1 MATKIEAFSRPLS
14 LTYVPSNRRRRAHSR
29 DVTTIGAGKQLR
41 ICSLCNRI
49 GLEPNFIWLRRCPI
63 RLICCRG
70 RGCTRPIL
78 RGAILNE
85 KRTPRETDLDRLS
98 RLKALSW
105 LSPSE
110 LKLLASALSLSNYKR
125 HALILREAALAQDA
139 HILISGI
146 ARITCRNA
154 RNERVTVAMLAPGP
168 IPEFPALPLSQSGFQ
183 CEAYND
189 CRVGTVSWADFEG
202 ITPNAPESAFKQFHS
217 NDLKQWYRLLLRS
230 SSFLNL
236 SLHERIA
243 IALLELCSDFGIEES
258 RGTLLRVV
266 FSHKDIANLV
276 GASRPRVTE
285 HLARLE
291 REKFMMRQGRQMVV
305 QVAKLFDSM
314 NAQASAHVRV
324 DPRRE

>member
-1 MATKIEAFSRPLS
+1 MA
-14 LTYVPSNRRRRAHSR
+14 Y
-29 DVTTIGAGKQLR
+29 G
-41 ICSLCNRI
+41 
-49 GLEPNFIWLRRCPI
+49 
-63 RLICCRG
+63 CCWARVQ
-70 RGCTRPIL
+70 
-78 RGAILNE
+78 ILNE
-85 KRTPRETDLDRLS
+85 RNTSRETDLDRLS

-105 LSPSE
+105 LSQSE
-110 LKLLASALSLSNYKR
+110 LTLLIGAMALANYKR
-125 HALILREAALAQDA
+125 HSVILREVALARDA
-139 HILISGI
+139 HILLAGI

-168 IPEFPALPLSQSGFQ
+168 IPEFPALPLSQSRFQ

-189 CRVGTVSWADFEG
+189 CRVGTVSWDDFDG
-202 ITPNAPESAFKQFHS
+202 ITVNATESAFKQFHR

-236 SLHERIA
+236 GLHERIA
-243 IALLELCSDFGIEES
+243 IALLELCADFGIEES
-258 RGTLLRVV
+258 RGTLLRVA

-291 REKFMMRQGRQMVV
+291 REKFVIRQGRQMVV

-314 NAQASAHVRV
+314 NAKAPAHLN
-324 DPRRE
+324 

>member
-1 MATKIEAFSRPLS
+1 MLSAPYLGLSVVGATGVHARS
-14 LTYVPSNRRRRAHSR
+14 
-29 DVTTIGAGKQLR
+29 
-41 ICSLCNRI
+41 
-49 GLEPNFIWLRRCPI
+49 
-63 RLICCRG
+63 CC
-70 RGCTRPIL
+70 
-78 RGAILNE
+78 GAILNE
-85 KRTPRETDLDRLS
+85 KKTSRETDLDRLS

-110 LKLLASALSLSNYKR
+110 LKLLVSGLSLSNYKR
-125 HALILREAALAQDA
+125 HALILRDVALAQGA

-146 ARITCRNA
+146 ARITCRTA
-154 RNERVTVAMLAPGP
+154 RNERVTVALLAPGP
-168 IPEFPALPLSQSGFQ
+168 IPDFPALPLSQSGFQ

-189 CRVGTVSWADFEG
+189 CLVGTVSWADFEG
-202 ITPNAPESAFKQFHS
+202 ITPNAPESAFKEFHR

-236 SLHERIA
+236 GLHERIA

-258 RGTLLRVV
+258 RGTLLRVS

-276 GASRPRVTE
+276 GATRPRVTE

-291 REKFMMRQGRQMVV
+291 REKFVIRQGRQMVV

-314 NAQASAHVRV
+314 NAQVSAHVLRV
-324 DPRRE
+324 GPRRE

>member
-1 MATKIEAFSRPLS
+1 M
-14 LTYVPSNRRRRAHSR
+14 
-29 DVTTIGAGKQLR
+29 TTIGTIKQRR
-41 ICSLCNRI
+41 ICSFCYRI
-49 GLEPNFIWLRRCPI
+49 GLEPNFIWLRKCFLRLVRCRRQRCLCP
-63 RLICCRG
+63 
-70 RGCTRPIL
+70 TL

-85 KRTPRETDLDRLS
+85 KNSSRDTDLDRLS

-110 LKLLASALSLSNYKR
+110 LKLLASALSLANYKR
-125 HALILREAALAQDA
+125 NALILRDVSLAEGA

-146 ARITCRNA
+146 ARITCLNA
-154 RNERVTVAMLAPGP
+154 QKQSVTVALLAPGP
-168 IPEFPALPLSQSGFQ
+168 IPDFPALPLNLSGFR

-189 CRVGTVSWADFEG
+189 CRVGTVSWADFGG
-202 ITPNAPESAFKQFHS
+202 ITPNAPQSAFRQFHS

-230 SSFLNL
+230 SSFMNL
-236 SLHERIA
+236 GLHERIA
-243 IALLELCSDFGIEES
+243 IALLELCSDFGVEES
-258 RGTLLRVV
+258 RGTLLRVA

-305 QVAKLFDSM
+305 QVAKLLDSM
-314 NAQASAHVRV
+314 NAAASAHVLRT
-324 DPRRE
+324 DRRRD

>member
-1 MATKIEAFSRPLS
+1 M
-14 LTYVPSNRRRRAHSR
+14 
-29 DVTTIGAGKQLR
+29 
-41 ICSLCNRI
+41 
-49 GLEPNFIWLRRCPI
+49 
-63 RLICCRG
+63 
-70 RGCTRPIL
+70 
-78 RGAILNE
+78 NE
-85 KRTPRETDLDRLS
+85 RNNSRETDLDRLS

-110 LKLLASALSLSNYKR
+110 LALLVGALALANHKR
-125 HALILREAALAQDA
+125 HSVILREIALAQDA
-139 HILISGI
+139 HILLAGI

-168 IPEFPALPLSQSGFQ
+168 IPEFPALPLSQSSFQ

-189 CRVGTVSWADFEG
+189 CRVGTVSWADFDG
-202 ITPNAPESAFKQFHS
+202 ITVNASGSAFRQFHR

-236 SLHERIA
+236 GLHERIGV
-243 IALLELCSDFGIEES
+243 ALLELCADFGIEES
-258 RGTLLRVV
+258 RGTLLRVS

-291 REKFMMRQGRQMVV
+291 REKFVIRQGRQMVV

-314 NAQASAHVRV
+314 NAAAGAHMSLGH
-324 DPRRE
+324 

>member
-1 MATKIEAFSRPLS
+1 
-14 LTYVPSNRRRRAHSR
+14 
-29 DVTTIGAGKQLR
+29 
-41 ICSLCNRI
+41 
-49 GLEPNFIWLRRCPI
+49 
-63 RLICCRG
+63 
-70 RGCTRPIL
+70 
-78 RGAILNE
+78 LNE
-85 KRTPRETDLDRLS
+85 RKTSRETDLDRLS

-105 LSPSE
+105 LSQSE
-110 LKLLASALSLSNYKR
+110 LHLLAGALALANYKR
-125 HALILREAALAQDA
+125 HSVILREAALAQDA
-139 HILISGI
+139 HILLAGI

-168 IPEFPALPLSQSGFQ
+168 IPEFPSLPISQAGFQ

-189 CRVGTVSWADFEG
+189 CRVGSVSWSEFDG
-202 ITPNAPESAFKQFHS
+202 ITGHSTESAFKQFHR

-236 SLHERIA
+236 GLHERIA
-243 IALLELCSDFGIEES
+243 IALLELCADFGIEES
-258 RGTLLRVV
+258 RGTLLRVS

-291 REKFMMRQGRQMVV
+291 REKFVIRQGRQMVV

-314 NAQASAHVRV
+314 NAKAPAHLN
-324 DPRRE
+324 

>member
-1 MATKIEAFSRPLS
+1 LYC
-14 LTYVPSNRRRRAHSR
+14 LVL
-29 DVTTIGAGKQLR
+29 DGAV
-41 ICSLCNRI
+41 
-49 GLEPNFIWLRRCPI
+49 
-63 RLICCRG
+63 
-70 RGCTRPIL
+70 
-78 RGAILNE
+78 LNE
-85 KRTPRETDLDRLS
+85 RTTSRETDLDRLS

-105 LSPSE
+105 LSQSE
-110 LKLLASALSLSNYKR
+110 LALLAGALALANYKR
-125 HALILREAALAQDA
+125 HSIILREAALAQDA
-139 HILISGI
+139 HILLAGI

-168 IPEFPALPLSQSGFQ
+168 IPEFPALPLSQ

-189 CRVGTVSWADFEG
+189 CRVGTVSWNEFDG
-202 ITPNAPESAFKQFHS
+202 ITANASESAFKQFHR

-236 SLHERIA
+236 GLHERIA

-258 RGTLLRVV
+258 RGTLLRVS

-291 REKFMMRQGRQMVV
+291 REKFVIRQGRQMVV

-314 NAQASAHVRV
+314 NAQAGAHLN
-324 DPRRE
+324 

>member
-1 MATKIEAFSRPLS
+1 VQETFRFL
-14 LTYVPSNRRRRAHSR
+14 
-29 DVTTIGAGKQLR
+29 D
-41 ICSLCNRI
+41 
-49 GLEPNFIWLRRCPI
+49 WLRARI
-63 RLICCRG
+63 VRIWD
-70 RGCTRPIL
+70 
-78 RGAILNE
+78 GAILHERN
-85 KRTPRETDLDRLS
+85 TSREIDLDRLS

-110 LKLLASALSLSNYKR
+110 LTLLVGALVLANYKR
-125 HALILREAALAQDA
+125 HSIILRDDALARDA
-139 HILISGI
+139 HILLAGI

-189 CRVGTVSWADFEG
+189 CRVGTVSWADFDG
-202 ITPNAPESAFKQFHS
+202 ITANAPDSAFRQFHG

-236 SLHERIA
+236 GLHERIA
-243 IALLELCSDFGIEES
+243 IALLELCADFGIEES
-258 RGTLLRVV
+258 RGTLLRVS

-291 REKFMMRQGRQMVV
+291 REKFVIRQGRQMIV
-305 QVAKLFDSM
+305 QVAKLFDST
-314 NAQASAHVRV
+314 NAQAGAHVSRSILDV
-324 DPRRE
+324 CKAKGSAQDSPAAELDSRRG